1 MPRARQHRR
10 RALCICDDRIWPR
23 VAAKV
28 NAVIAGSEV
37 DRAFAPLRGIT
48 GVSKN
53 TVSKLAVDADKA
65 CAAYQADKA
74 CAAYQDRV
82 LRNLPCKRVQLGEVW
97 NFVYAKEA
105 NLATARAAP
114 DDAGDIYL
122 VGRRDT
128 TTPSPLLMT

>member
-53 TVSKLAVDADKA
+53 TVSKLPVD
-65 CAAYQADKA
+65 ADKA

>member
-1 MPRARQHRR
+1 
-10 RALCICDDRIWPR
+10 

-74 CAAYQDRV
+74 CAAYQADKACAAYQDRV
-82 LRNLPCKRVQLGEVW
+82 LRYLPCKRVQLGEVW
-97 NFVYAKEA
+97 NFVTPRKPISRPLGLRRMT
-105 NLATARAAP
+105 LAIFILSVAVIR
-114 DDAGDIYL
+114 L
-122 VGRRDT
+122 RHR
-128 TTPSPLLMT
+128 LC

>member
-53 TVSKLAVDADKA
+53 TVSELAVD
-65 CAAYQADKA
+65 ADKA

>member
-1 MPRARQHRR
+1 
-10 RALCICDDRIWPR
+10 

-65 CAAYQADKA
+65 CAAYQ
-74 CAAYQDRV
+74 DRV
-82 LRNLPCKRVQLGEVW
+82 LRNLPCKRVQLGGVW

-128 TTPSPLLMT
+128 TTPSRLLMT

>member
-1 MPRARQHRR
+1 
-10 RALCICDDRIWPR
+10 

-82 LRNLPCKRVQLGEVW
+82 LRYLPCKRVQLGEVW
-97 NFVYAKEA
+97 NFVTPRKPISRPLGLRRMT
-105 NLATARAAP
+105 LAIFILSVAVIR
-114 DDAGDIYL
+114 L
-122 VGRRDT
+122 RHR
-128 TTPSPLLMT
+128 LC

>member
-1 MPRARQHRR
+1 
-10 RALCICDDRIWPR
+10 

-53 TVSKLAVDADKA
+53 TVSKLAVDADKACAAYQADKA